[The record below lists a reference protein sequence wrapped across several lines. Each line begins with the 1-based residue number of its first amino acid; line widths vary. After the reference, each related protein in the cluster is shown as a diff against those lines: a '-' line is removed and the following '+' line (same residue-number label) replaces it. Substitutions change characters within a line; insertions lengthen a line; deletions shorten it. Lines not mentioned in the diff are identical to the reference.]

1 MKKACVIS
9 LLMAL
14 SVLSLIWTILLA
26 FVMLDNKGTPSVS
39 LMHLR
44 NTTVSSIAKPS
55 TSMVIKELPYGKR
68 KLYQD
73 DTLVVEYL
81 LLNVGEDTLFIQNI
95 NPDCLC
101 TDFSISSD
109 TAAPSDSICLKL
121 VIDLSNK
128 FGRNLVHVVIES
140 NTEKRMDIIKLPFYV
155 EYPSD
160 DTSGEILTKKRFSF
174 KQMKINEEKTIQ
186 SFVVNSTS
194 KILYLSVMT
203 PCDCIDV
210 NPRSMMVK
218 PNARCEYSII
228 IKPRMKGEYSEY
240 FMFRIDGAEDLIRI
254 DVNGYVN

>member
-81 LLNVGEDTLFIQNI
+81 LLNVGEDTLFIQN
-95 NPDCLC
+95 
-101 TDFSISSD
+101 
-109 TAAPSDSICLKL
+109 
-121 VIDLSNK
+121 
-128 FGRNLVHVVIES
+128 HVC
-140 NTEKRMDIIKLPFYV
+140 P
-155 EYPSD
+155 
-160 DTSGEILTKKRFSF
+160 
-174 KQMKINEEKTIQ
+174 
-186 SFVVNSTS
+186 
-194 KILYLSVMT
+194 
-203 PCDCIDV
+203 
-210 NPRSMMVK
+210 VK
-218 PNARCEYSII
+218 NRT
-228 IKPRMKGEYSEY
+228 
-240 FMFRIDGAEDLIRI
+240 
-254 DVNGYVN
+254 V